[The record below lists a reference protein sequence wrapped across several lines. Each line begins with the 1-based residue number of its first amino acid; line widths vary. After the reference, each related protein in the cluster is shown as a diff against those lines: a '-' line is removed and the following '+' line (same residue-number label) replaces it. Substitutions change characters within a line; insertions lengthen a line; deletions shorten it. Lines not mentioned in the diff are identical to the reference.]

1 MQETILIAY
10 KNIQQ
15 VREPKYFKTWIT
27 RILIN
32 ECNKLRKTQTKIVM
46 MDRYLEPATS
56 EQREVFVDLQT
67 AIDGLEPDLRT
78 VITLYYYEDLSVKEI
93 GAILDIAAG
102 TVKSRLNRARA
113 KLNSLLEG
121 HQFEGRVLHE

>member
-1 MQETILIAY
+1 MDPEILVKLAQLGDKEVFVELIKSLESSLYKVSKAILLSDSECLDAVQETILIAY

-46 MDRYLEPATS
+46 MDRYLE
-56 EQREVFVDLQT
+56 L
-67 AIDGLEPDLRT
+67 
-78 VITLYYYEDLSVKEI
+78 K
-93 GAILDIAAG
+93 G
-102 TVKSRLNRARA
+102 TIV
-113 KLNSLLEG
+113 G
-121 HQFEGRVLHE
+121 